1 MQGAVN
7 RIIGRGTMPGL
18 VISNTHFNLFACLL
32 LGAKKLIPEIY
43 VLYGLFDVSNIAH
56 KMKDYKIS

>member
-1 MQGAVN
+1 
-7 RIIGRGTMPGL
+7 MPGL

-32 LGAKKLIPEIY
+32 LGAKKVIPERY
-43 VLYGLFDVSNIAH
+43 VLYGLVEQDVSNIAH